1 MDLDISID
9 TANIQAAFARF
20 RALGE
25 NPRVITRQIAGILA
39 DSSEQAFADEKDPET
54 GRRWTDLSPSHKQ
67 YREKKGYWPGKIL
80 QMQGLLAASLT
91 TGYGPTSAWI
101 GSPMVYAAIHQLG
114 GTAGMA
120 PGPAAIPARPYMGL
134 DGVARKEILQ
144 IIQRAVQ
151 GSLS

>member
-1 MDLDISID
+1 MDLDVSID

-25 NPRVITRQIAGILA
+25 NPRLITRQIAGILA
-39 DSSEQAFADEKDPET
+39 DSSEQAFADEKDPQT
-54 GRRWTDLSPSHKQ
+54 GRSWNDLSPQHIARRK
-67 YREKKGYWPGKIL
+67 KKGHWPGKIL
-80 QMQGLLAASLT
+80 QMQGLLAMSLT
-91 TGYGPTSAWI
+91 TGYSPTKAWI

-114 GTAGMA
+114 GTSGMA

-134 DGVARKEILQ
+134 DGVGRQEVLQ
-144 IIQRAVQ
+144 IIQKAVQ